1 MKCRINR
8 IAFASTIIALAL
20 GIGASLQPAAAKAPC
35 ERNFQK
41 YYSHGPSHAAFATT
55 NGRSPGAPY
64 TACGWSAGASSKKLA
79 MKSAMRSCSATQKR
93 NPSRG
98 VCKVIHVR

>member
-1 MKCRINR
+1 MKNKFNR
-8 IAFASTIIALAL
+8 IALASGIVALVLAF
-20 GIGASLQPAAAKAPC
+20 GASLQPAAAKAPC
-35 ERNFQK
+35 EQNFQK
-41 YYSHGPSHAAFATT
+41 YYSHGRSHAAFATT
-55 NGRSPGAPY
+55 NGRSPRAPY

-98 VCKVIHVR
+98 VCRIIHVR

>member
-1 MKCRINR
+1 MKYKFNR
-8 IAFASTIIALAL
+8 IALASAVIALAL
-20 GIGASLQPAAAKAPC
+20 GLGASLQPAAAKAPC
-35 ERNFQK
+35 EQNFQK
-41 YYSHGPSHAAFATT
+41 YYSHGRSHAAFATT

-64 TACGWSAGASSKKLA
+64 TACGWSAGAPSKKLA
-79 MKSAMRSCSATQKR
+79 MKSALRSCSATQRR